1 MAKIGKNYIT
11 QTGLPVRVINIK
23 DGSIIL
29 QSLTTDNRFIVP
41 QNYPLYYW
49 NHKKPITDIKAKPY
63 ILPSERIKPKNINKK
78 PLSVIIDELL
88 LTGKYTM
95 KGLIREVKRRASSQC
110 NGKDVAA
117 NIRARM
123 YWIKKR
129 NGKISIK

>member
-63 ILPSERIKPKNINKK
+63 ILPSERIKPKNINY
-78 PLSVIIDELL
+78 I
-88 LTGKYTM
+88 
-95 KGLIREVKRRASSQC
+95 
-110 NGKDVAA
+110 
-117 NIRARM
+117 
-123 YWIKKR
+123 
-129 NGKISIK
+129 